1 MIQLPICPVCNE
13 PVTDQPAEDWTSA
26 YRGGGVPWWHLA
38 DNTPICAA
46 ADGSHAQAA
55 FVEDGLPVDSETS
68 SWIDAMSHLFAI
80 DGPYNPARL
89 ASAITA
95 AEHLSRWLHTATG
108 PFSAMLALPT
118 PSDVASLVGHLH
130 RATRLLARVHAQTGS
145 YLLDQASQAHFTG
158 LDDDSEV
165 RDEVVDV
172 THDVGTWLQ
181 VAANWSAQAAQ
192 ETGAAWSSARKIA
205 ALTTSAERDEERSR
219 ATAAGIEPPED
230 QQ

>member
-1 MIQLPICPVCNE
+1 MTQLPICPVCTE

-26 YRGGGVPWWHLA
+26 YRGGAAPWWHLA

-46 ADGSHAQAA
+46 ADGSYAQAA

-89 ASAITA
+89 GSAITA
-95 AEHLSRWLHTATG
+95 AEHLMRWLHTATG

-130 RATRLLARVHAQTGS
+130 RTTRLLARVHAQTGS

-165 RDEVVDV
+165 RDEVI
-172 THDVGTWLQ
+172 DVGTWLQ

-205 ALTTSAERDEERSR
+205 ALTTSAGRRGEEGSP
-219 ATAAGIEPPED
+219 ATTAGIEPPEE